1 MRLTICKILI
11 PAFVLTAFFLF
22 ACKKEGHEKN
32 EISNFCRVVPAD
44 SIPVIV
50 RDSFIAKY
58 AKVIPVKWYVKD
70 SIGYCA
76 YFIINGMQ
84 QLALFSTNGALLNTE
99 TKVEQTG
106 QYEDS
111 TGQPGKLFKEGCSCE
126 TDTEYD

>member
-1 MRLTICKILI
+1 MGT
-11 PAFVLTAFFLF
+11 FFLV

-32 EISNFCRVVPAD
+32 EIKNLCRVVPAD
-44 SIPVIV
+44 SIPIIV
-50 RDSFIAKY
+50 RDSFTTKY

-70 SIGYCA
+70 SMGYCA

-84 QLALFSTNGALLNTE
+84 QLALFSTNGAWLNTE

-111 TGQPGKLFKEGCSCE
+111 TGQSGKLFKEGCSCE
-126 TDTEYD
+126 TDTEHD